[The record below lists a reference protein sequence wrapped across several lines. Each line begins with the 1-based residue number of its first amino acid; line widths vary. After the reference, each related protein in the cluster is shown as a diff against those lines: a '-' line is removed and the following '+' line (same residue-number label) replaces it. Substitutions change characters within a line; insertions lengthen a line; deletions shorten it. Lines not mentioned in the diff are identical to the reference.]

1 MIFLGHQE
9 GGMKMVI
16 DSLTVLTE
24 IIVTANKTF
33 EDWAFNRKSM
43 ANIALNIVKYDFL
56 LFLFS
61 QLHS

>member
-9 GGMKMVI
+9 CGMKMVI
-16 DSLTVLTE
+16 DSLAVLTE
-24 IIVTANKTF
+24 VIVTANKTF

-43 ANIALNIVKYDFL
+43 ANIALNVVKYDFL